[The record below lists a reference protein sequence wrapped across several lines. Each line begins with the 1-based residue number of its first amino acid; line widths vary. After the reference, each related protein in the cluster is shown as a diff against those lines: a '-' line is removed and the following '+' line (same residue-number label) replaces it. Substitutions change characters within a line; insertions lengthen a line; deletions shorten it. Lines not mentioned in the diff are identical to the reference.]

1 MKHTKITSNVGVA
14 DQEAVARP
22 LTPPEYDEVVSVG
35 YDDTPPTTSSTGDKF
50 WFPDGDHDYTVFKQ
64 AVDYVIKQMKSGK
77 SVLVHCR
84 SGRSRSTAVVA
95 TAITVTEDISLDE
108 AFTRVKEEH
117 PLTDPTTPI
126 RDSMERYTDDTLDD
140 YRKHL

>member
-1 MKHTKITSNVGVA
+1 MEHTKITRNIGVA

-22 LTPPEYDEVVSVG
+22 LAPPDYDEIVSVG
-35 YDDTPPTTSSTGDKF
+35 YDDEPPATSSTEDRF
-50 WFPDGDHDYTVFKQ
+50 WFPDGNHDYTVFKQ
-64 AVDYVIKQMKSGK
+64 AVDHVLKQINTGN

-84 SGRSRSTAVVA
+84 SGRSRSTAVVIA
-95 TAITVTEDISLDE
+95 ALTITEDLSLDD
-108 AFTRVKEEH
+108 AFNHVKEKH